1 MTGELVPFPFA
12 VPGMTATEARAAADL
27 FLEAPAGERIAR
39 IGEYQLANPETLLA
53 LCHRL
58 DSEIESRP
66 TEVCEAASAAYD
78 YVEQTPGRT
87 FLFDEREYY
96 LGELAVLAGTACRI
110 LSRRDDART
119 WLDRAETWFLLTA
132 NACGD
137 ASRVGYQRLALK
149 MEERQFTEVV
159 RLTGPL
165 AESFRRGNAREL
177 ELKCRYLE
185 AAALKETG
193 RLVESLA
200 GFRCILD
207 EAKAI
212 GSVRIVSSTY
222 VALIQL
228 QSEMNEA
235 TEAFALA
242 REAAP
247 ILQASNNRIALA
259 KLNWG
264 IGLLMRTQK
273 RPAEAVEAFRSAQAE
288 FREIGLKADVAAL
301 HLVIGDLLLEAG
313 QDRQAEWE
321 IRAALPVIDELK
333 MVPEGFAALSLLRE
347 SLRRRSIDRTAL
359 RRVHGYFE
367 EI

>member
-12 VPGMTATEARAAADL
+12 VPGMTATEARDAADRYL
-27 FLEAPAGERIAR
+27 SASPGERAAR
-39 IGEYQLANPETLLA
+39 IGEFQLGNPEALLA
-53 LCHRL
+53 LCRRL
-58 DSEIESRP
+58 EADLETRP
-66 TEVCEAASAAYD
+66 QDVHAAASAAYD
-78 YVEQTPGRT
+78 FIEESAATT

-96 LGELAVLAGTACRI
+96 LGELALLAGTGCRI
-110 LSRRDDART
+110 LSLREDARR

-132 NACGD
+132 NAGGD

-149 MEERQFTEVV
+149 MEERQFAEVV

-165 AESFRRGNAREL
+165 AESFRRGAAREL
-177 ELKCRYLE
+177 ELKCIYLE
-185 AAALKETG
+185 AAAMKETG
-193 RLVESLA
+193 RLP
-200 GFRCILD
+200 
-207 EAKAI
+207 EALVRFERLLEQGKAI
-212 GSVRIVSSTY
+212 GSARILSSTY

-228 QSEMNEA
+228 HSEMNRA

-247 ILQASNNRIALA
+247 LLQSSNNRVALA
-259 KLNWG
+259 KLHWG
-264 IGLLMRTQK
+264 IGLLLRTQN
-273 RPAEAVEAFRSAQAE
+273 RPAEAIEAFRSAQAE
-288 FREIGLKADVAAL
+288 FREIDMKADVAAL
-301 HLVIGDLLLEAG
+301 NLVIGDLLLETG

-347 SLRRRSIDRTAL
+347 SLRRRSIDRAAL